1 MKRAFVLMVVSGL
14 NIVALFIYQW
24 YVVVRLG
31 AGAESDAV
39 FASMVLPQVILN
51 VVSGSLSFVLVP
63 ILATAVEDDAFIA
76 NVSNC
81 IAALG
86 ALFGALGVVLFL
98 TVHWWVPLTVP
109 GFSPS
114 GKALTESL
122 ARIQILGMFFTGV
135 GAVGTAVY
143 QARHR
148 FVYSAAAT
156 MVASVVALAFLVFAL
171 PRVGVSAAAW
181 GLSLRALLQFVFQL
195 PGVLPLRWPNWR
207 DPGFRMVLAKLRPLI
222 LGTSYYKTDQLVDR
236 LLVSLSPAGVLSL
249 LHLSQQMYAAANQV
263 LVTAVA
269 SPAVPVLAAQ
279 AGRQEWQAFERKMM
293 STFGVLML
301 LGAAVYALIAFPGYY
316 VLLFVFGHGKLS
328 PAEIRLL
335 WLILL
340 AFVGFWMT
348 GLSGQIF
355 STSFFAMHDT
365 KTPTTIGMVGFT
377 IGLGLKIGGFLL
389 WGVWGIAIGTGAY
402 MTLNSVAMYWIL
414 RKRLHG
420 AIPAAFPHGSLS

>member
-1 MKRAFVLMVVSGL
+1 MKRAAVLMMVSGL
-14 NIVALFIYQW
+14 NIVALFVYQW

-63 ILATAVEDDAFIA
+63 ILATAVEEGEFIS

-81 IAALG
+81 LAALG
-86 ALFGALGVVLFL
+86 ALFGLLGILLCL

-109 GFSPS
+109 GFTPS
-114 GKALTESL
+114 GKQLTESL
-122 ARIQILGMFFTGV
+122 ARIQIIGMFFTGL

-148 FVYSAAAT
+148 FVFSAAAT
-156 MVASVVALAFLVFAL
+156 MVASVLALVFLVLAL
-171 PRVGVSAAAW
+171 PRIGVSAAAW
-181 GLSLRALLQFVFQL
+181 GLSLRAMLQFVFQL
-195 PGVLPLRWPNWR
+195 PGVLPVRWPNWR
-207 DPGFRMVLAKLRPLI
+207 DDRFRSMLAKLRPLI

-236 LLVSLSPAGVLSL
+236 LLLSLAPAGELSL

-269 SPAVPVLAAQ
+269 APAVPVLAAQ
-279 AGRQEWQAFERKMM
+279 ASRHEWQTFERKMM
-293 STFGVLML
+293 NTLGVLML
-301 LGAAVYALIAFPGYY
+301 LGAAVYALVAFPGYY
-316 VLLFVFGHGKLS
+316 VLLFLFGHGKLA
-328 PAEIRLL
+328 PAEVRLL
-335 WLILL
+335 WLIML
-340 AFVGFWMT
+340 AYVGFWMT

-365 KTPTTIGMVGFT
+365 KTPTTIGVIGFT
-377 IGLGLKIGGFLL
+377 IGVVLKIGGFLL
-389 WGVWGIAIGTGAY
+389 YGVWGVAISTGVY

-414 RKRLHG
+414 RKRLRAG
-420 AIPAAFPHGSLS
+420 VPAALPHGSVS